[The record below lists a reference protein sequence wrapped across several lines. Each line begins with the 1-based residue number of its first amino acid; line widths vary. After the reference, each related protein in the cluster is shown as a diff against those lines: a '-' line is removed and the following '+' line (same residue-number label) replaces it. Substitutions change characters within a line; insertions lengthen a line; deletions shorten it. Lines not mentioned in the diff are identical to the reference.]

1 MFDKEKQ
8 KDLYVFQIERNYSN
22 FYKNI
27 LFMFE
32 ELRNKKKISQEE
44 YQFYRKR
51 ILDLGNDA
59 SRELVDYSDISFQG
73 NETDLF

>member
-8 KDLYVFQIERNYSN
+8 KGLYVFQIERNYSN

-32 ELRNKKKISQEE
+32 ELKNKGRINQEE

-59 SRELVDYSDISFQG
+59 SRELIDYSD
-73 NETDLF
+73 LFFTK

>member
-1 MFDKEKQ
+1 
-8 KDLYVFQIERNYSN
+8 
-22 FYKNI
+22 
-27 LFMFE
+27 MFE

-59 SRELVDYSDISFQG
+59 SRELVDYSDIF
-73 NETDLF
+73 FAK